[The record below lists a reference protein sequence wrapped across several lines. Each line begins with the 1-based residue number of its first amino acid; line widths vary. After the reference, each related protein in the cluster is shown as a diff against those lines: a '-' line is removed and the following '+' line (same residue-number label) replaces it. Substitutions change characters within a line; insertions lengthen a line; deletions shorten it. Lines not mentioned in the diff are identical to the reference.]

1 MLIDGGQADLRGR
14 GVAAGHDVEGPLC
27 LVDAERLAVT
37 HFGQKA
43 AKIVD
48 IAAHEKNTVLI
59 CPLPAQPAGAKLY
72 HMVQEL
78 ILKVTGMDCD
88 GCVKA
93 VTRAATGAG
102 TAPLSVDLKSGEM
115 RLPAGADV
123 AAISKAIQR
132 AGFGV
137 AN

>member
-1 MLIDGGQADLRGR
+1 M
-14 GVAAGHDVEGPLC
+14 
-27 LVDAERLAVT
+27 AE
-37 HFGQKA
+37 
-43 AKIVD
+43 
-48 IAAHEKNTVLI
+48 
-59 CPLPAQPAGAKLY
+59 
-72 HMVQEL
+72 EL

-102 TAPLSVDLKSGEM
+102 TAPISVDLKSGEM
-115 RLPAGADV
+115 RLPEGADV

-137 AN
+137 DGASGGSHSHHH

>member
-1 MLIDGGQADLRGR
+1 M
-14 GVAAGHDVEGPLC
+14 
-27 LVDAERLAVT
+27 
-37 HFGQKA
+37 
-43 AKIVD
+43 
-48 IAAHEKNTVLI
+48 LI

-72 HMVQEL
+72 HMAQEL

-115 RLPAGADV
+115 RLPAGADL

>member
-1 MLIDGGQADLRGR
+1 MPQHI
-14 GVAAGHDVEGPLC
+14 
-27 LVDAERLAVT
+27 
-37 HFGQKA
+37 
-43 AKIVD
+43 
-48 IAAHEKNTVLI
+48 
-59 CPLPAQPAGAKLY
+59 
-72 HMVQEL
+72 

-102 TAPLSVDLKSGEM
+102 AAPLSVDLESGEM

-123 AAISKAIQR
+123 PAIARAIQR

-137 AN
+137 AS